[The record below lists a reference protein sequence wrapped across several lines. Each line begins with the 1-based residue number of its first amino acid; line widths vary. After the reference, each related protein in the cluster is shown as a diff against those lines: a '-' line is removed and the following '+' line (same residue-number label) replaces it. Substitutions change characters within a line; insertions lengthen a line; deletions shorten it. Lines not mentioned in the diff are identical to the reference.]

1 MKCTTLFLVLSM
13 VVLMAQPGECFIGW
27 IVKGITEAAH
37 HIHHAIQRNRKGAE
51 EQADQQ
57 QLDQNQLNRQQ
68 LDQDQLDQKDLD
80 QDQQD
85 QEDLDQ
91 DQLDQE
97 DLDQDQLDQEDLDQD
112 QLDQEDLDKQQ
123 LDKRSYQSARRRF
136 D

>member
-1 MKCTTLFLVLSM
+1 MKCTMLFLVLSM
-13 VVLMAQPGECFIGW
+13 VVLMAQPGECIFGW
-27 IVKGITEAAH
+27 IIKGI
-37 HIHHAIQRNRKGAE
+37 
-51 EQADQQ
+51 
-57 QLDQNQLNRQQ
+57 
-68 LDQDQLDQKDLD
+68 KDLD
-80 QDQQD
+80 K
-85 QEDLDQ
+85 

>member
-13 VVLMAQPGECFIGW
+13 VVLMAQPGDCIFGW
-27 IVKGITEAAH
+27 IMNGIHHAVKGIH
-37 HIHHAIQRNRKGAE
+37 SLIHGKAAE

-57 QLDQNQLNRQQ
+57 QLDQDQLNRQQ
-68 LDQDQLDQKDLD
+68 LDQDQLDQDQLNRQQLDQDQQD

-91 DQLDQE
+91 
-97 DLDQDQLDQEDLDQD
+97 
-112 QLDQEDLDKQQ
+112 QQ
-123 LDKRSYQSARRRF
+123 LDKRSYQSARRLF